1 MCLCPHSA
9 EEQQCPRVILVCILS
24 MNFKDSLY
32 RIPALQQ
39 YQQSVTPYSP
49 LCIAIDLSFLT
60 PQSSYTIPNPSSP
73 PLPCIARRGSLPPPS
88 PATACYA
95 FRTPAIATNNV
106 IVHTQRKFPLKAR
119 GKRWPQGN
127 AIRLWPYHMPI
138 MQIPYYPSKLIWVYF
153 FFLVTTLQRWAPAA
167 RSHLLCRERGAQRGR
182 GIAARAV

>member
-1 MCLCPHSA
+1 
-9 EEQQCPRVILVCILS
+9 
-24 MNFKDSLY
+24 MNFKGSLY
-32 RIPALQQ
+32 GISALQQ

-60 PQSSYTIPNPSSP
+60 PRSSYTTPNPSSP
-73 PLPCIARRGSLPPPS
+73 PLPCIARRGSLPPP
-88 PATACYA
+88 PLPTACYA

-153 FFLVTTLQRWAPAA
+153 FSLVTTLQRWAPAA
-167 RSHLLCRERGAQRGR
+167 RSRPLCRARRARRGGGFAAQ
-182 GIAARAV
+182 AS